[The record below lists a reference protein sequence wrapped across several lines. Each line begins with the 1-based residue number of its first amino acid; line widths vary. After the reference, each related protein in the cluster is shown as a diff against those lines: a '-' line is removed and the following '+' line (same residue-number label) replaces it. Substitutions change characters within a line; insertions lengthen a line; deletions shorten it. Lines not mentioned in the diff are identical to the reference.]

1 MTLFTAWTAH
11 RYGLHSMSKPEL
23 LVLSAVVVG
32 GDSTVLPTIQL
43 WPLAADVAGFWL
55 HRYCATVAAQNPDRV
70 VRLLCMSAPIYR
82 HWLALLEASHRLQ
95 MALSDDSDGQ
105 VSLFDRG
112 QMLRNVQL
120 LRVQASG
127 IEVMLPSWDVP
138 AGMGDRRTGEWL
150 LECLGK
156 DGSVAR
162 GQLSAT
168 QARVNQMPAAAA
180 NDDKGSVRELH

>member
-1 MTLFTAWTAH
+1 
-11 RYGLHSMSKPEL
+11 MSNPDL

-32 GDSTVLPTIQL
+32 GDSPVLPTIQL

-55 HRYCATVAAQNPDRV
+55 HRYCLSVSKQHADRV
-70 VRLLCMSAPIYR
+70 VRVLCMSAPIYR

-95 MALSDDSDGQ
+95 MALSDGSDGQ
-105 VSLFDRG
+105 ASLFDRG

-120 LRVQASG
+120 LRVQAAS

-138 AGMGDRRTGEWL
+138 AGMGDHRTGEWL

-156 DGSVAR
+156 DGAVAR
-162 GQLSAT
+162 EQLSAT
-168 QARVNQMPAAAA
+168 QARINPMPEDAA
-180 NDDKGSVRELH
+180 NDDRGSARELH